1 MFLTRLPR
9 LRTSVICGSLALV
22 ALCGLTTNA
31 AQARVFIG
39 VGVGVPLFYP
49 PVVAPPYYYPPYY
62 APPYYGPPSYPD
74 GSSFS
79 YAPPNSSQP
88 QNLAPPPG
96 YAPGGYTPSAGYGV
110 AQSCQAGAY
119 VCPLVAETPPG
130 GRCSCPGQN
139 GQRIRGQAN

>member
-9 LRTSVICGSLALV
+9 LRTSVIFGSLALL
-22 ALCGLTTNA
+22 ALCGLMTNA
-31 AQARVFIG
+31 AQARIFI
-39 VGVGVPLFYP
+39 GVGVPLFYP
-49 PVVAPPYYYPPYY
+49 PVVPAPYYYPPYY
-62 APPYYGPPSYPD
+62 TPPYYGPPPGYAPPD
-74 GSSFS
+74 GSFS
-79 YAPPNSSQP
+79 YSPPSSQP

-96 YAPGGYTPSAGYGV
+96 YAPGGYTPSTGYGV

-119 VCPLVAETPPG
+119 VCPLVADTPPG